1 MKLSQGMLAVVTGAG
16 SGMGAAVSESL
27 SAQGVSV
34 VILDNNLDAAKQQA
48 DKINGVAIGCDV
60 SSNEQV
66 EEAFSE
72 ISKLEGELR
81 VAINCAGVAPASR
94 VVGRNGPMNMEAFEK
109 VIRINLLG
117 TFNVLRLAANKMFS
131 LTPIEDERG
140 CVINTASVA
149 AFEGQIGQSA
159 YSASKGAIVSM
170 TLPIAREFASQGVRV
185 NTIAP
190 GLIATPLLLNMPE
203 EVQKSLAAS
212 VPFPPR
218 LGYPNEFASL
228 AMHIVSNQLIN
239 GEVIRLDGAIRM
251 QPK

>member
-218 LGYPNEFASL
+218 LGSPNEFASL